1 MINCIYSFCIGCEV
15 EITEVGLDYL
25 SLKTNEQ
32 IIKLY
37 ISNARQLGVEFND
50 DHIVSLASTDMGNI
64 SQAKPSIHPKF
75 KIKASCPNHS
85 HEFTKA
91 AGLLE
96 NQEFALKSAKSMAMS
111 VVDVLLNKEL
121 INKIKEDFQKN

>member
-1 MINCIYSFCIGCEV
+1 M
-15 EITEVGLDYL
+15 
-25 SLKTNEQ
+25 
-32 IIKLY
+32 
-37 ISNARQLGVEFND
+37 GVEFND
-50 DHIVSLASTDMGNI
+50 DHTVSLASTDMGNV

-96 NQEFALKSAKSMAMS
+96 NQEFALKSAKTMAMS

-121 INKIKEDFQKN
+121 ISKIKEEFHKTWLYAFSSQLPNLFSKLSIKVLD